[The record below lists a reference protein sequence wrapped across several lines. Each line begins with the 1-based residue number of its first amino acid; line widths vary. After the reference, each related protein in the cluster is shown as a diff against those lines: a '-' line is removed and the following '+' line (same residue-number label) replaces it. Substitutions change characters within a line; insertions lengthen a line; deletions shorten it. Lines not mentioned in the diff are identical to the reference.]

1 MSEKTQYSTLNIQHN
16 EMSDKKLSVSEE
28 KSFAFAVKVVETMK
42 EVQLKH
48 KEHDL
53 TRQLLRSGTSI
64 GANVSEA
71 QKAQSKKDF
80 ISKMSIASKEAN
92 EACYWIRLMTATGYL
107 DETISVELIALANE
121 LVRILTSIVKTS
133 QEKHSTLNT

>member
-1 MSEKTQYSTLNIQHN
+1 M
-16 EMSDKKLSVSEE
+16 SVSEE
-28 KSFAFAVKVVETMK
+28 KSFAFAVRVVETAK
-42 EVQLKH
+42 EIRTRH
-48 KEHDL
+48 KEYDL
-53 TRQLLRSGTSI
+53 TSQFVRSGTSV

-92 EACYWIRLMTATGYL
+92 EVCYWIRLMTETGYIEEKEGEKL
-107 DETISVELIALANE
+107 LAQANE

-133 QEKHSTLNT
+133 QEKALNT